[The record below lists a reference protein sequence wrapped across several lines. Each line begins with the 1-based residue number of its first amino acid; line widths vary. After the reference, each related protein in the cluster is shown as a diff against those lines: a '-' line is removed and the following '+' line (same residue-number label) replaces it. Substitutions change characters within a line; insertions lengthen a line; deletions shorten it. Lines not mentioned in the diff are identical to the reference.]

1 MRRTITAAAAA
12 TVLSA
17 VPSSAYAAYS
27 SPAHESV
34 TWVISLGSLLA
45 SIALLLVAL
54 GLARVS
60 QGSAI
65 AENISYV
72 VAACVCLAGSALAAW
87 AVRFAPQEVAAAQIE
102 LGGKAL
108 NVVSIVFFC
117 IYFFRVRAAMTRFL
131 SAKAPDDVVRA
142 QFPETEPADAPAKSE
157 PAHRDRRRSD
167 RADG

>member
-1 MRRTITAAAAA
+1 MRRTITATMAAA
-12 TVLSA
+12 LYA
-17 VPSSAYAAYS
+17 VPSSAYAAYN

-34 TWVISLGSLLA
+34 VWFISLGSLVA

-117 IYFFRVRAAMTRFL
+117 IYFFRVRAAMSRFL
-131 SAKAPDDVVRA
+131 SAAAPEDIVRA
-142 QFPETEPADAPAKSE
+142 QFPETEPADHPAESE
-157 PAHRDRRRSD
+157 PTPRNRRRSD